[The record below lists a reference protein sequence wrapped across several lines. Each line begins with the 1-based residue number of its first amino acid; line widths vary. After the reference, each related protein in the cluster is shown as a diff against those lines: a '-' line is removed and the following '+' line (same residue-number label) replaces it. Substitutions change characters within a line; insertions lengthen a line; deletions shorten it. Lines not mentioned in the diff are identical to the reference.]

1 MFAFYVIG
9 AMALAGAVALFRIYY
24 SQPMKMTSTA
34 AGRVVRSEE
43 REVRDTTSRREETL
57 VVCQYRVGGREYRV
71 ERTYHGRQAVRF
83 RDGTEL
89 PVRYNPANPSM
100 SRIAVD

>member
-1 MFAFYVIG
+1 MFVFYVVG
-9 AMALAGAVALFRIYY
+9 AMALAGAVSLILIYH
-24 SQPMKMTSTA
+24 SKSLKMTSTA
-34 AGRVVRSEE
+34 SGRVVRAEE
-43 REVRDTTSRREETL
+43 REIREPTSRREETL
-57 VVCQYRVGGREYRV
+57 VVCQYVVGGREYRI

-100 SRIAVD
+100 AKIAVD